1 MASLVADANTAN
13 LDMDV
18 PIIQFEDW
26 SKDKKGKFSVSNSV
40 NVQSKSTIYEGF
52 AEVDAIKVSNDSVRI
67 NPEHMKL
74 NLFYP
79 AEFKGERYLYKKIS
93 EHEIEVYGF
102 AK

>member
-1 MASLVADANTAN
+1 MAVLVADAGTAD
-13 LDMDV
+13 LDVDV
-18 PIIQFEDW
+18 PIIQLEDW
-26 SKDKKGKFSVSNSV
+26 SRGKEGEFSVSSV
-40 NVQSKSTIYEGF
+40 INVQSKSTIYREF

-67 NPEHMKL
+67 NPKHMKL

-79 AEFKGERYLYKKIS
+79 VEFKGEQYLYRKIS